1 VTTIEDL
8 RSHSVIEVLT
18 EHRRIVLIIL
28 LMLMLYGAVIFE
40 LIADWCKNGDD
51 AHGFFVFALSLYLIY
66 RKRDVLCSL
75 PCEPSFAGFW
85 MLLASLGL
93 LVLGSLGAEFFLT
106 RISLLSA
113 IVGLMVY
120 VRGWKVVHALRFTLL
135 FSLLMVPLPGIVYY
149 QLVFPLQLL
158 ASRLAIVGLELLNLF
173 PVIREGNLL
182 FLPHYTLEV
191 VEACS
196 GVRSL
201 MSLLALALGFGYI
214 LRTSNLSRV
223 VLSVLVVPLS
233 ILSNALRLVVQA
245 LIVTY
250 WGLDIGSGPWH
261 QAAGLLTFMSA
272 ALLLLV
278 ADKVLVSLQQRRGTT
293 FRTMSV
299 VNSNPTVLS

>member
-1 VTTIEDL
+1 MTTIEEL

-18 EHRRIVLIIL
+18 EHRRIVLIML

-66 RKRDVLCSL
+66 RKGDVLRSL

-85 MLLASLGL
+85 ILLASLGL
-93 LVLGSLGAEFFLT
+93 LVLGSLGGEFFIT
-106 RISLLSA
+106 RMSLLSA
-113 IVGLMVY
+113 VVGLV
-120 VRGWKVVHALRFTLL
+120 VHFRGWKVVHALRFPLL

-201 MSLLALALGFGYI
+201 MALLALALGFGYT
-214 LRTSNLSRV
+214 LRTSKLSRV
-223 VLSVLVVPLS
+223 ALSVLVVPLA

-245 LIVTY
+245 IIVKY
-250 WGLDIGSGPWH
+250 WGIDIGTGAWH

-272 ALLLLV
+272 AVLLLV
-278 ADKVLVSLQQRRGTT
+278 ADRILVSLERRCGTT

-299 VNSNPTVLS
+299 VNPNPTVLS